1 MKILPTI
8 NLQNACAVPIFG
20 NGASPCEPMEVVSFL
35 LEQGHRRLALVD
47 VDAAMGK
54 GHNREL
60 IARMMRRFHKGV
72 GKACI
77 QVTQK
82 HGKNPAVVETWIEKH
97 LTFNPR
103 ASKAEASEAP
113 VEAAPVAEM
122 AAAAG

>member
-1 MKILPTI
+1 MAMRSSTSPRRVYTRGGSLVTCYGG
-8 NLQNACAVPIFG
+8 LYFG
-20 NGASPCEPMEVVSFL
+20 PKAKATTAIDADKEVRIEVL
-35 LEQGHRRLALVD
+35 DRVA
-47 VDAAMGK
+47 
-54 GHNREL
+54 
-60 IARMMRRFHKGV
+60 